1 MNAFNTFG
9 FGGVLLF
16 YLGHILADFS
26 WYLLVSWMVSKTRAF
41 LSAKVYRL
49 IIGGLGLCLIG
60 FGIGFF
66 TNALPLIFQR

>member
-1 MNAFNTFG
+1 
-9 FGGVLLF
+9 
-16 YLGHILADFS
+16 
-26 WYLLVSWMVSKTRAF
+26 MVSKTRAF